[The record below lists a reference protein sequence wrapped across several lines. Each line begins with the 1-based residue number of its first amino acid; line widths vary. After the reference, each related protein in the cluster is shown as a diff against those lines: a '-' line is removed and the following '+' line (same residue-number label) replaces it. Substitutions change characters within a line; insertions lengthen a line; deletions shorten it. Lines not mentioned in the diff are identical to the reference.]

1 MVVEQKVGAYLFMGA
16 FHFTWEGELTSW
28 AHACVCT
35 LQGIDSYNTT
45 SVTNFVMAT
54 NYTGVWCL
62 A

>member
-1 MVVEQKVGAYLFMGA
+1 MVVEQKVGACSFMGA
-16 FHFTWEGELTSW
+16 FHFTWEGELTRQLGP
-28 AHACVCT
+28 CLC
-35 LQGIDSYNTT
+35 LQGIDSYNAT